1 MTNVWYQRIAQNNKQ
16 RLKCHVTSLHL
27 PQSDTVLYG
36 STVCSGASSRCRT
49 RQRDSSPA
57 LVDVTTILQCW
68 GNSTGFRSDNE
79 STSWCNGSVFCRWL
93 SARLSRRP
101 SPATIGRHRHVLCST
116 DQPWT
121 SRRSSRRC
129 FYERSIDQH
138 TVRRPELCS
147 RWTVTAALEQSAG
160 QDSPAR
166 QWHWRISSTAK
177 LKSFLFRWHRGA

>member
-101 SPATIGRHRHVLCST
+101 SPATIGRHRHVLCPT
-116 DQPWT
+116 N
-121 SRRSSRRC
+121 
-129 FYERSIDQH
+129 QH
-138 TVRRPELCS
+138 TVRRLELCS
-147 RWTVTAALEQSAG
+147 RWTAALEQSAG

-166 QWHWRISSTAK
+166 QWHWRISSAAK
-177 LKSFLFRWHRGA
+177 VVLCKWHRGA